1 MGDQGHFSEEEML
14 ELRPGQCGREP
25 AEVEATESSREP
37 CSEELRPGQAGGALK
52 PTRTRGGKKGWHLV

>member
-14 ELRPGQCGREP
+14 ELRPGQC
-25 AEVEATESSREP
+25 EVEATESSREP

-52 PTRTRGGKKGWHLV
+52 PTRTRGGKKDWHLV